1 MENFYNSGKNN
12 KYRRECIIRGSS
24 EIIITENGE
33 AVLYKDSDNS
43 KFMTSNIFAA
53 RITEY
58 VPQLHSFF
66 VDIGDGSRRA
76 LLSADEC
83 SQTTKVSSIRDE
95 KLRVGDYCLVQIT
108 TAPRGKKGAQ
118 VTTKA
123 RLVGVYTVLLPGET
137 DVQVNISGKIRDSE
151 MRTRLAM
158 IGESIYSDAR
168 STKYSLIFRTESA
181 NAATKDIVGDYE
193 NLCKLWEEILEKFYK
208 FVSTGSVG
216 LIYSRNPLY
225 SEILKYP
232 LSSYSKIC
240 ADTVE
245 VLDDIKL
252 NFPEFDTIL
261 HFIPKRIFETKSV
274 DKVLASSLGRKVYL
288 KSGADIV
295 IEKTEALTVI
305 DVNSGKSSKSYSEIN
320 FEAATEIMRQLRLRD
335 IGGIIVCDFIEP
347 DNKKDRL
354 ALVDF
359 MRELALI
366 DPSKPE
372 IPGISQLGLIEIS
385 RKRN

>member
-1 MENFYNSGKNN
+1 MENFYNFGKNN
-12 KYRRECIIRGSS
+12 KYCRECIIRGSS

-58 VPQLHSFF
+58 VPQLHSYF

-83 SQTTKVSSIRDE
+83 SQTTKVSLQRDE
-95 KLRVGDYCLVQIT
+95 KLRVGDYCLVQIS

-118 VTTKA
+118 VTTKV

-137 DVQVNISGKIRDSE
+137 GFNINISGKIRDSE

-168 STKYSLIFRTESA
+168 STKHSLIFRTESEHA
-181 NAATKDIVGDYE
+181 PTKEIVGDYG
-193 NLCKLWEEILEKFYK
+193 NLCKLWEEILGKFNK
-208 FVSTGSVG
+208 FVSSGSVG
-216 LIYSRNPLY
+216 LIYSNNPLY
-225 SEILKYP
+225 GEILKYP

-240 ADTVE
+240 ADIVE
-245 VLDDIKL
+245 VLDDIRV
-252 NFPEFDTIL
+252 NFPDFDSIL
-261 HFIPKRIFETKSV
+261 QFIPKRIFETKSV
-274 DKVLASSLGRKVYL
+274 DKVIVSMLGRKVYL

-347 DNKKDRL
+347 ENKKDRPT
-354 ALVDF
+354 LVEF
-359 MRELALI
+359 MRGLACI

-372 IPGISQLGLIEIS
+372 IAGITQLGLIEIS
-385 RKRN
+385 RKRS